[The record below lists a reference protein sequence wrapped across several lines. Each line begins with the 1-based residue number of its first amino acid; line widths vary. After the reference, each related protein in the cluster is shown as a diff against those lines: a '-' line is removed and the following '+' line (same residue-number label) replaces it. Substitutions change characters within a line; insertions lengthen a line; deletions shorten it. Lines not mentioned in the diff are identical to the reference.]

1 MQNEII
7 NILKK
12 EEKFSDKTIE
22 EIREV
27 ELNDFSDII
36 KEVGKQETEYLN
48 RNEILD
54 GLNTKTIG
62 KELYLFKE
70 VMSTNTVAKFLSE
83 NDVNNGTV
91 ILSEKQSGAK
101 GRLGKS
107 WESPLGGIWLSLV
120 VKPNVDHSKIPMIT
134 LATGVAVVKTLERI
148 GIENAEIK
156 WPNDVMINDKK
167 VCGILTEAITKFNS
181 IESVIIGVGIDAN
194 FDVNVLSK
202 ELQEG
207 TTTLDIELGH
217 RVNENEIIRFFLE
230 EFERIGILFEEGGFE
245 RILKEWRKYSYSIG
259 KIVEVREPFSKSYDG
274 YVLGISREGALV
286 VEKIDGTLEKV
297 ISGECI
303 IKK

>member
-27 ELNDFSDII
+27 ELNDFADII

-91 ILSEKQSGAK
+91 IISEKQSGAK

-156 WPNDVMINDKK
+156 WPNDVMIHDKK

>member
-36 KEVGKQETEYLN
+36 KEVGKQETEYMN

-83 NDVNNGTV
+83 NDVSNGTV
-91 ILSEKQSGAK
+91 IISEKQSGAK

-194 FDVNVLSK
+194 FDVNILSE

>member
-27 ELNDFSDII
+27 ELNDFADII
-36 KEVGKQETEYLN
+36 KEVGKQETEYMN

-91 ILSEKQSGAK
+91 IISEKQSGAK

-194 FDVNVLSK
+194 FDVNILSE

>member
-36 KEVGKQETEYLN
+36 KEVGKQETEYMN

-70 VMSTNTVAKFLSE
+70 VMSTNTVTKFLSE

-194 FDVNVLSK
+194 FDVNVLSE

>member
-91 ILSEKQSGAK
+91 IISEKQSGAK

-194 FDVNVLSK
+194 FDVNVLSE

>member
-194 FDVNVLSK
+194 FNVNVLSE